1 MNPFAK
7 IASATLM
14 SAIAFGSYSYASDA
28 STMLRT
34 PQQIDAIVKND
45 KAPRF
50 DVVTLDSLDRSDPI
64 YTRYNDRDPAKSKE
78 SLELQSSIKANK
90 TLANDLKTQRVELGN
105 IVAAEQAADGG
116 LKIYVR

>member
-28 STMLRT
+28 KTMLIT

-50 DVVTLDSLDRSDPI
+50 DVATLDSLDRHDPV
-64 YTRYNDRDPAKSKE
+64 YTRYNDRDPAKSEE
-78 SLELQSSIKANK
+78 SLELQASIKAN
-90 TLANDLKTQRVELGN
+90 TVLLNDLRAQQVEVDN
-105 IVAAEQAADGG
+105 IVAAAQAADGS
-116 LKIYVR
+116 LTIYVR

>member
-28 STMLRT
+28 SKMVKT

-50 DVVTLDSLDRSDPI
+50 NVVALDSLDRSDPVFA
-64 YTRYNDRDPAKSKE
+64 RYHERNPAKSKE
-78 SLELQSSIKANK
+78 SLELQASIKANK
-90 TLANDLKTQRVELGN
+90 VLSNDLKTQKVELSN
-105 IVAAEQAADGG
+105 IIAAEQAADGG
-116 LKIYVR
+116 LTIYVR